1 MGHTLLTRHEGRSI
15 GSSSIRI
22 LGVAMLLAAFSG
34 SSRADQFVIANLS
47 VTFSGDEVREVYL
60 GEKQFAGEQKL
71 VPVDNTAIQG
81 LFLSRVLRMTPS
93 RYETAWI
100 KKSFREGLAIPSVRS
115 SNSETLE
122 FVRHT
127 PGAVG
132 YVVADKPPAGVVVV
146 TKF

>member
-1 MGHTLLTRHEGRSI
+1 MGHTLLARRERRSI
-15 GSSSIRI
+15 GSRSSRI
-22 LGVAMLLAAFSG
+22 LGVAILLAAFSG
-34 SSRADQFVIANLS
+34 SSRADQFVIANPS
-47 VTFSGDEVREVYL
+47 VAFSGDEVREVYL

-71 VPVDNTAIQG
+71 VPVDNTAVQG

-100 KKSFREGLAIPSVRS
+100 KKSFREGLAIPAVRS

-132 YVVADKPPAGVVVV
+132 YVVADKPPTGVVVV